1 MTDYTIEAKKYLIPF
16 YSRSPISIIK
26 GRKHWVW
33 DSNNNKYL
41 DFTTGIGVVDF
52 GHANPAINR
61 AIGRQLKKI
70 SHISN
75 LFIIP
80 QQIELAKMI
89 SGKAFEGKVFFC
101 NSGAEANESA
111 LKIARII
118 GNKKD
123 KSKNKILALNESF
136 HGRTVA
142 AITITGQEKYRK
154 GFEPLLQNVDF
165 VDSGDITNLRKKFDE
180 SVCAVFLEAIQGEG
194 GIRKLSPEFVEEI
207 KILAGKNEAMVIFD
221 EIQAGMGRTGKYFAY
236 QHFSIQ
242 PDAISLAKGLGNGFP
257 IGAVLVRNEIAD
269 AMPAGIHA
277 STFGGNYAACAAG
290 IASMKLLN
298 EKILG
303 HIQRISGYLASKLE
317 DLKAIFP
324 SVISENRVYGLMAGI
339 EINEKYPVKEILDK
353 LSERKILA
361 LRAGT
366 NVLRLLPPYTI
377 NESAVDIFCNALY
390 EIFGSLK

>member
-1 MTDYTIEAKKYLIPF
+1 ME
-16 YSRSPISIIK
+16 
-26 GRKHWVW
+26 
-33 DSNNNKYL
+33 
-41 DFTTGIGVVDF
+41 
-52 GHANPAINR
+52 
-61 AIGRQLKKI
+61 
-70 SHISN
+70 
-75 LFIIP
+75 
-80 QQIELAKMI
+80 
-89 SGKAFEGKVFFC
+89 
-101 NSGAEANESA
+101 
-111 LKIARII
+111 
-118 GNKKD
+118 
-123 KSKNKILALNESF
+123 
-136 HGRTVA
+136 RTVA

-290 IASMKLLN
+290 IAGMKLLN

>member
-136 HGRTVA
+136 HGKDGCRNYNNRSGK
-142 AITITGQEKYRK
+142 IQE
-154 GFEPLLQNVDF
+154 
-165 VDSGDITNLRKKFDE
+165 
-180 SVCAVFLEAIQGEG
+180 
-194 GIRKLSPEFVEEI
+194 
-207 KILAGKNEAMVIFD
+207 
-221 EIQAGMGRTGKYFAY
+221 
-236 QHFSIQ
+236 
-242 PDAISLAKGLGNGFP
+242 
-257 IGAVLVRNEIAD
+257 
-269 AMPAGIHA
+269 
-277 STFGGNYAACAAG
+277 
-290 IASMKLLN
+290 
-298 EKILG
+298 
-303 HIQRISGYLASKLE
+303 
-317 DLKAIFP
+317 
-324 SVISENRVYGLMAGI
+324 RV
-339 EINEKYPVKEILDK
+339 
-353 LSERKILA
+353 
-361 LRAGT
+361 
-366 NVLRLLPPYTI
+366 
-377 NESAVDIFCNALY
+377 
-390 EIFGSLK
+390 